1 MVSINR
7 TDISGF
13 RAALHGMRNAMSSW
27 YKSDTKFGGIYEE
40 QWFDSVTLPD
50 NSVVKLSDE
59 YLEIGENDLDLACRL
74 IKGGTEHRKFLR
86 MINVSFD
93 ITAPVY
99 WMAEFDTY
107 KVGTTRNSTSFMHKG
122 TSKPFELSDFEID
135 EESAGAEVGLY
146 WNNLI
151 DTLNKLRDEY
161 LETKDYEYFRTI
173 RQILP
178 MSYKYTSTISLNYEV
193 LLTIYKQR
201 HNHRLSE
208 WHTFCDWIETLPY
221 MKNFIEA
228 AGIKE

>member
-1 MVSINR
+1 MVSINVE
-7 TDISGF
+7 DISGF
-13 RAALHGMRNAMSSW
+13 RAAIRGMRNAMASW
-27 YKSDTKFGGIYEE
+27 DKSDSRFVS
-40 QWFDSVTLPD
+40 DSLF
-50 NSVVKLSDE
+50 
-59 YLEIGENDLDLACRL
+59 EIGENDLDLACRL

-135 EESAGAEVGLY
+135 EESTGVEVGLY

>member
-1 MVSINR
+1 MVSINIA
-7 TDISGF
+7 DISGF
-13 RAALHGMRNAMSSW
+13 RAAIRGMRNAMASW
-27 YKSDTKFGGIYEE
+27 DKSDSRFVN
-40 QWFDSVTLPD
+40 DSLF
-50 NSVVKLSDE
+50 
-59 YLEIGENDLDLACRL
+59 EIGKNDLDLACRL

-161 LETKDYEYFRTI
+161 LKTKDYEYFRTI

>member
-13 RAALHGMRNAMSSW
+13 RAALHGMRNAMASW
-27 YKSDTKFGGIYEE
+27 DKSDTKFGGIYKE

>member
-13 RAALHGMRNAMSSW
+13 RAALHGMRNAMASW
-27 YKSDTKFGGIYEE
+27 DKSDTEFKKIYIMKNDGYEDTGIDLENE
-40 QWFDSVTLPD
+40 QTI
-50 NSVVKLSDE
+50 K
-59 YLEIGENDLDLACRL
+59 IGKNDLDLACRL

-135 EESAGAEVGLY
+135 EESAGAKVGLY

-221 MKNFIEA
+221 MKDFIEA

>member
-1 MVSINR
+1 MVSING

-13 RAALHGMRNAMSSW
+13 RSAIHGMRNAMASW
-27 YKSDTKFGGIYEE
+27 DKSDSMFVN
-40 QWFDSVTLPD
+40 DSIF
-50 NSVVKLSDE
+50 K
-59 YLEIGENDLDLACRL
+59 IGENDLDLACRL

>member
-1 MVSINR
+1 MVSINIA
-7 TDISGF
+7 DISGF
-13 RAALHGMRNAMSSW
+13 RAAIRGMRNAMASW
-27 YKSDTKFGGIYEE
+27 DKSDSRFVN
-40 QWFDSVTLPD
+40 DSLF
-50 NSVVKLSDE
+50 
-59 YLEIGENDLDLACRL
+59 EIGKNDLDLACRL

-151 DTLNKLRDEY
+151 DTLNKLRDKY